1 MKCRDSGVA
10 FPLKTHKHNHTHTGH
25 DGKRERAAEEGEGEK
40 DRKGRLVL
48 EDSNDHD

>member
-1 MKCRDSGVA
+1 MA
-10 FPLKTHKHNHTHTGH
+10 FPLKTHKPNHTHTGH